1 MSFLYPLGLLG
12 LIGIPILIIIY
23 IIKSKYTEQTVSST
37 YLWTLSEKF
46 LKRKKPIS
54 KLTGII
60 SLILQILT
68 VVFVSFSIAHPIVVL
83 PDIASEYCFILDATG
98 SMNIEK
104 DGKTRFEKGK
114 EEISALI
121 KQSADGSTYSL
132 VYVGSSTSV
141 VFEGV
146 TNKDQALFLLQEKQP
161 AFTHTE
167 LTDAIGLAQ
176 GMFDKNPSLVTYLIT
191 DESYEKETNVN
202 VINVAAGESNVCVT
216 DVTYTLSGGTL
227 KVNGNI
233 LSYSDVAEGTVG
245 LYVDGES
252 TLKDT
257 ATVALQKGEAAAF
270 ELSTSAQMFHSLQ
283 VTLSG
288 TDALALDDTY
298 IIYNEKSESSYHTLL
313 VSATPFFLQSALQS
327 VLTAKIDVVT
337 PEEYKGQT
345 GYGLYI
351 FDCYNPT
358 SIPTDGAVWFINPTA
373 STPDTGFSVQG
384 EVVID
389 GADVLTL
396 TNSSSSVAKKFMQ
409 DLVKNDVYVTEYVQ
423 CGLYSNFTTLFSY
436 KGHPVIFAGANSYGN
451 REVVFAFDLHKS
463 NLPVLYDYIVMMRNL
478 IDYSFPE
485 IVEKTD
491 YYCGEEVTVNALA
504 NCDSIRVDT
513 PLGNVT
519 FLDAETATN
528 YFTLD
533 EVGVY
538 TVTMTMGQQQKSIN
552 LYSAMAKGESN
563 PAVSQESIEIQG
575 QASAEKLDGLYDT
588 LTLLVILLACVF
600 FADWGVY
607 CYEKHQLR

>member
-1 MSFLYPLGLLG
+1 ML
-12 LIGIPILIIIY
+12 
-23 IIKSKYTEQTVSST
+23 
-37 YLWTLSEKF
+37 
-46 LKRKKPIS
+46 
-54 KLTGII
+54 
-60 SLILQILT
+60 
-68 VVFVSFSIAHPIVVL
+68 
-83 PDIASEYCFILDATG
+83 
-98 SMNIEK
+98 
-104 DGKTRFEKGK
+104 
-114 EEISALI
+114 
-121 KQSADGSTYSL
+121 
-132 VYVGSSTSV
+132 
-141 VFEGV
+141 
-146 TNKDQALFLLQEKQP
+146 LLQEKQP

>member
-146 TNKDQALFLLQEKQP
+146 TNKDQALLLLQEKQP

>member
-1 MSFLYPLGLLG
+1 MRFLYPLGLLG

-114 EEISALI
+114 DEISALI

-146 TNKDQALFLLQEKQP
+146 TNKDQALLLLQEKQP